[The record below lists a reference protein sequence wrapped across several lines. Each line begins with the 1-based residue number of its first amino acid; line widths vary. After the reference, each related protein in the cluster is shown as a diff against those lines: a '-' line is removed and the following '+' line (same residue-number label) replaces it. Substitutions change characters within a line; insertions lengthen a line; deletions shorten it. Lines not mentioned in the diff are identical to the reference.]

1 MARAYSSPLRVEQAH
16 ATRRR
21 ILDAARAQFLDGGWT
36 ATTVK
41 VIADAAAVAPATIYT
56 VFGSKRALLAALIN
70 EALATALP
78 ETWPEIVDHTD
89 QHGRA
94 RQLART
100 MTVAMPLAE
109 PFARMVREGA
119 RADEEIAGLARDLLE
134 WRRARVIRV
143 VDALAGKDGLR
154 PGLSREEAADLVF
167 ALGGPEVYH
176 LLVGIRGWSPQR
188 FEAHLA
194 DLLGRLVP
202 DMPESKQ
209 RLR

>member
-1 MARAYSSPLRVEQAH
+1 MARAYSSPLRVEQAY

-56 VFGSKRALLAALIN
+56 VFGTKRALLAALIN

-89 QHGRA
+89 QHERV

-100 MTVAMPLAE
+100 MSAAVPLGE
-109 PFARMVREGA
+109 PFERMVREAA
-119 RADEEIAGLARDLLE
+119 RSDEEIAGLAHDLLE
-134 WRRARVIRV
+134 WRRARVIRI

-154 PGLSREEAADLVF
+154 PGLSRDEAADLVF

-176 LLVGIRGWSPQR
+176 MLVGIRGWSPQR

-202 DMPESKQ
+202 NPPEAKQ
-209 RLR
+209 GRR